1 MGLRPVASALERRDH
16 QSELG
21 FTPRRTSHRPPACDQ
36 RSCDLAKDTETVTL
50 RVSRAPRGVTTVKL
64 GAEAC

>member
-1 MGLRPVASALERRDH
+1 MGLDGTPPSGERSGATRSPVGAGLHTAAH
-16 QSELG
+16 
-21 FTPRRTSHRPPACDQ
+21 HAPACDQ

-50 RVSRAPRGVTTVKL
+50 RVSRAPRGVTAKL